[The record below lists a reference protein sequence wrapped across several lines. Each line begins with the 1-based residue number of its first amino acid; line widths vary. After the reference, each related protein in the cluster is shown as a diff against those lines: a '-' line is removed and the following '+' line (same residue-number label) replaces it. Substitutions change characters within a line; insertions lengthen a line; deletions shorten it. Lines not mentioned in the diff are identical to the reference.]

1 MDDKNDLAA
10 FHGYDGE
17 STTPKQKPKVDAKEE
32 AEQGFEITTKNF
44 RRYTLISLA
53 IASVILPAWLI
64 SNSSGWTVLAVLFL
78 FSPMIF
84 VYFWL
89 LFLLR
94 ALRPVVS
101 SRVISKSIQEI
112 IFIIET
118 SSLACLYGAI
128 FSLGIFVN
136 NAGSTESATSSLAT
150 RLYGI
155 SAKFSSSLAEI
166 AYIAAWIAA
175 LVCLLLF
182 VGNLIYFV
190 SAKKKQASPQSL
202 PKSIADTLDQ

>member
-10 FHGYDGE
+10 FHGYNGK
-17 STTPKQKPKVDAKEE
+17 STTLGQRKPKVDAKEE
-32 AEQGFEITTKNF
+32 AEQGFEITAKNF

-94 ALRPVVS
+94 ASCGR
-101 SRVISKSIQEI
+101 IKSGD
-112 IFIIET
+112 
-118 SSLACLYGAI
+118 L
-128 FSLGIFVN
+128 
-136 NAGSTESATSSLAT
+136 
-150 RLYGI
+150 
-155 SAKFSSSLAEI
+155 
-166 AYIAAWIAA
+166 
-175 LVCLLLF
+175 
-182 VGNLIYFV
+182 
-190 SAKKKQASPQSL
+190 
-202 PKSIADTLDQ
+202 